1 MTALESPGADPT
13 DALSPVPAWGS
24 RREVPNVGKI
34 KFSYGP
40 MDCGKSTLALQID
53 HNLARQ
59 GRQGL
64 LLVSN
69 DRAGPGQITSRIG
82 ITREALEL
90 DAGTD
95 LRSVVRQAWEQ
106 GTHVDYLIVD
116 EAQFLSPVQ
125 VEQLGE
131 LADEA
136 TIDVYCFGIATDFR
150 SRLFPGARRL
160 FELADEL
167 QPVQV
172 EVLCWCGLPGRFNA
186 RVFGDEVQRT
196 GDTVVVA
203 DTTDPADTADTVA
216 GAEHPYDVAD
226 PDGLGRS
233 VADSDAVAPDVAVSE
248 SAVPDTPGAP
258 PAVSPAA
265 AHTTDGGR
273 AVSFAEV
280 NQATPRSQT
289 DGTTV
294 RYQVLCRR
302 HYRLGD
308 LGPAGSGHG
317 QLRLT

>member
-1 MTALESPGADPT
+1 MTALENPGADPT

-24 RREVPNVGKI
+24 RRELPNSGRI

-69 DRAGPGQITSRIG
+69 DRSGPGQITSRIG
-82 ITREALEL
+82 ITREAIEL
-90 DAGTD
+90 DGATD
-95 LRSVVRQAWEQ
+95 LRTVVRRAWER

-116 EAQFLSPVQ
+116 EAQFLSPEQ

-136 TIDVYCFGIATDFR
+136 TVDVYCFGIATDFR
-150 SRLFPGARRL
+150 SRLFPGAQRL

-186 RVFGDEVQRT
+186 RVSGERVLRT

-203 DTTDPADTADTVA
+203 DTAEPADGNDADT
-216 GAEHPYDVAD
+216 P
-226 PDGLGRS
+226 
-233 VADSDAVAPDVAVSE
+233 SD
-248 SAVPDTPGAP
+248 P
-258 PAVSPAA
+258 PAVPGPGT
-265 AHTTDGGR
+265 HTSDD
-273 AVSFAEV
+273 ASDVSSAEV
-280 NQATPRSQT
+280 NQATPRAREEAA
-289 DGTTV
+289 TV